1 MLYQRGTVQRT
12 SPWGIPTWKKAQ
24 AWSTVMLPQIAAL
37 GYTTWVTGRSV
48 YDIAHARDFDVVYTG
63 AITATDQLAQLLDES
78 VRQGF
83 EQDMLVDAKWAE
95 STDIAGYNDRA
106 FFRPASFIFSNYYE
120 FDNGQGHRVIS
131 DYSQNPRFT
140 GMGSGLVMGNYAN
153 NGEHF
158 KPQQL
163 HFLQR
168 HGRLPSQTIEQFI
181 RGDFY
186 V

>member
-1 MLYQRGTVQRT
+1 MLYQRGSITRS
-12 SPWGIPTWKKAQ
+12 SPWGMPEHRKAV
-24 AWSTVMLPQIAAL
+24 AWYATMAPVINKLKLQT
-37 GYTTWVTGRSV
+37 YVTGRSV
-48 YDIAHARDFDVVYTG
+48 YDIAHARDFDVVYVGVLPG
-63 AITATDQLAQLLDES
+63 AEDLRNLLDES
-78 VRQGF
+78 VSRGF
-83 EQDMLVDAKWAE
+83 DQDMLVDAKWAE
-95 STDIAGYNDRA
+95 STDIAGYSDRA
-106 FFRPASFIFSNYYE
+106 FFRPVSFIFSDYYE

-131 DYSQNPRFT
+131 DYRQNPRFT
-140 GMGSGLVMGNYAN
+140 GIGSRLVMGNYAN
-153 NGEHF
+153 NGEQF

>member
-1 MLYQRGTVQRT
+1 MLYQRGTVKRT
-12 SPWGIPTWKKAQ
+12 SPWSIPTWEAAQ
-24 AWSTVMLPQIAAL
+24 RWYEVMQPKIQTL
-37 GYTTWVTGRSV
+37 GYNTWVTGRSV
-48 YDIAHARDFDVVYTG
+48 YDIKHARDFDVVYTG
-63 AITATDQLAQLLDES
+63 TMTDADQLAELLDAS

-83 EQDMLVDAKWAE
+83 EQNMLVDTKWAE
-95 STDIAGYNDRA
+95 STDIAGYDQQP
-106 FFRPASFIFSNYYE
+106 FFRPVSFIFSDYYE

-131 DYSQNPRFT
+131 DYRQNPRFT
-140 GMGSGLVMGNYAN
+140 GIGSRLVMGNYAN
-153 NGEHF
+153 NADQF

>member
-1 MLYQRGTVQRT
+1 MPEHRKVVAWYAAM
-12 SPWGIPTWKKAQ
+12 SPLIDR
-24 AWSTVMLPQIAAL
+24 LAL
-37 GYTTWVTGRSV
+37 KTYVTGRSV

-63 AITATDQLAQLLDES
+63 TLPPAEDLRNLLDDS
-78 VRQGF
+78 VREGF
-83 EQDMLVDAKWAE
+83 EQSMLVDAKWAE
-95 STDIAGYNDRA
+95 STDIAGYNGGA
-106 FFRPASFIFSNYYE
+106 YYRPVSFIFADYYE
-120 FDNGQGHRVIS
+120 FDNGQGHRTIA
-131 DYSQNPRFT
+131 DYRQNPRFT
-140 GMGSGLVMGNYAN
+140 GIGSRLVMGNYAN

>member
-1 MLYQRGTVQRT
+1 MLYQRGSVTRT
-12 SPWGIPTWKKAQ
+12 SPWGMPEHRKVQ
-24 AWSTVMLPQIAAL
+24 AW
-37 GYTTWVTGRSV
+37 YTAMAPEINRLNLQTYVTGRSV

-63 AITATDQLAQLLDES
+63 TLPPAEDLRDLLDRS
-78 VRQGF
+78 VSEGF
-83 EQDMLVDAKWAE
+83 EQNMLVDAKWAE
-95 STDIAGYNDRA
+95 STDIAGYDQKP
-106 FFRPASFIFSNYYE
+106 FFRPVSFIFADYYE
-120 FDNGQGHRVIS
+120 FDNGIGHRTIA
-131 DYSQNPRFT
+131 DYRQNPRFT
-140 GMGSGLVMGNYAN
+140 GIGSRLVMGNYAN
-153 NGEHF
+153 NGEQF